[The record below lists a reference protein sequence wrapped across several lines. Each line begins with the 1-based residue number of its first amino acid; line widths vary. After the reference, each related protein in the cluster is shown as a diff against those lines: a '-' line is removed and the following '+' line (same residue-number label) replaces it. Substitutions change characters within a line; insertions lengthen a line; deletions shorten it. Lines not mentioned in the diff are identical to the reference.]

1 MNRFNTS
8 RAVQQP
14 VDIFNYDALPLS
26 LTYTSPTSGGA
37 IDLTAWKFEFFLEY
51 AGQRKATYTILP
63 SEMTTT
69 YLAKT
74 GADDNV
80 LNMQAMWEDIRDN
93 KITVKGEYKL
103 IQLATDADGNKYV
116 QVVYLINAGNY

>member
-1 MNRFNTS
+1 MSRFNTS

-26 LTYTSPTSGGA
+26 LTYTSPSSGNP
-37 IDLTAWKFEFFLEY
+37 IDLTAWKFEFFLEA
-51 AGQRKATYTILP
+51 AGRSVAEYSINANV
-63 SEMTTT
+63 MTTT
-69 YLAKT
+69 HLAKT

-93 KITVKGEYKL
+93 KITVNGEYKL
-103 IQLATDADGNKYV
+103 VQLATDADANKYV
-116 QVVYLINAGNY
+116 QVVYLINAGHY